1 VGQVLN
7 RNFVPPADAQ
17 LWCVFRPRFA
27 LSKEGFCS
35 KLITV
40 RRIFIKSISDPARC
54 SYSGGATCGL
64 ELELELSDRI
74 GVNECKTENL
84 KIGLT
89 LTTSI

>member
-1 VGQVLN
+1 M
-7 RNFVPPADAQ
+7 
-17 LWCVFRPRFA
+17 
-27 LSKEGFCS
+27 
-35 KLITV
+35 ITV

-54 SYSGGATCGL
+54 SYSGGARGLGGATCGL

-74 GVNECKTENL
+74 GVNECETENL